1 MFVWIV
7 RLCVFSFMAWTMS
20 IPGTECYIA
29 PQYWSIAVLLYWFIT
44 RKQEKKNA
52 NRVRIWPC

>member
-7 RLCVFSFMAWTMS
+7 RLCIFSFMFWTMS

-29 PQYWSIAVLLYWFIT
+29 PHYWAIAVLWYWYAMQPT
-44 RKQEKKNA
+44 KNNLA
-52 NRVRIWPC
+52 S